1 MAKIN
6 ANIDSKM
13 AKINANIDS
22 KMAKINAN
30 IDSKMA
36 KVNANIDGKMAK
48 INSFDIQLLINVGF
62 PVLPGKPRINDVN
75 LPRAFVY
82 AP

>member
-22 KMAKINAN
+22 KMAKINF
-30 IDSKMA
+30 
-36 KVNANIDGKMAK
+36 
-48 INSFDIQLLINVGF
+48 FDILLLINVGF
-62 PVLPGKPRINDVN
+62 PVLPGKPRINDVD
-75 LPRAFVY
+75 LPRAFVNGVEGELAAVV
-82 AP
+82 APARQCRPVRC

>member
-1 MAKIN
+1 
-6 ANIDSKM
+6 
-13 AKINANIDS
+13 
-22 KMAKINAN
+22 MAKINAN

-62 PVLPGKPRINDVN
+62 PVLPGKPRIHYVD
-75 LPRAFVY
+75 LPRAFVNGVEGELAAVG
-82 AP
+82 APARHRKLGERHS